1 MKILKYPIVISDN
14 IIPLVYDREFKSFAS
29 IYSKELVDFIIS
41 LCELN
46 IECNNYNLINNKIT
60 TFYEDDKLMVTD
72 LVYQLNDKIFLNIEL
87 NTSKSKYLMYKN
99 LLYIYKILL
108 SNQNKGKKYKDV
120 TIIQVNFDLY
130 SFKDMD
136 KVKNVIKVMNKDNL
150 KEYLN
155 TFTIFHLELDKAWNN
170 EYNVSEEGIR
180 FLRMLSSRS
189 KILNKY
195 LARDNLFLKKVAKF
209 MEEYSNSSDNLLYY
223 NQKELD
229 DYIKESELED
239 SYNSGL
245 SKGKSLGLSEGKNL
259 GKQENSIEIAIK
271 MLEDGMSLGTI
282 SKYSG
287 LSKEEILKLKNNS

>member
-1 MKILKYPIVISDN
+1 MLKYPIVISNN

-46 IECNNYNLINNKIT
+46 IECNNYNLINNEIT

-72 LVYQLNDKIFLNIEL
+72 LVYKLNDNTFLNIEL

-99 LLYIYKILL
+99 LLYIYKIIL
-108 SNQNKGKKYKDV
+108 NEQNKGKKYKDV
-120 TIIQVNFDLY
+120 TVIQVNFDLY
-130 SFKDMD
+130 SFKNMD

-155 TFTIFHLELDKAWNN
+155 TFTIYHFELDKAWNN

-195 LARDNLFLKKVAKF
+195 LAGDNLFLKKVAKF
-209 MEEYSNSSDNLLYY
+209 MEDYSNNSDNLLYY
-223 NQKELD
+223 DKKELD
-229 DYIKESELED
+229 DYIKESEIEE
-239 SYNSGL
+239 SYNDGIAEGI
-245 SKGKSLGLSEGKNL
+245 SK

-271 MLEDGMSLGTI
+271 MLNKDKPIEEI
-282 SKYSG
+282 SEITG
-287 LSKEEILKLKNNS
+287 LTKEEILKLKDN

>member
-1 MKILKYPIVISDN
+1 MLKYPIVISNN
-14 IIPLVYDREFKSFAS
+14 IIPLIYDREFKSFAS

-46 IECNNYNLINNKIT
+46 IECNNYSLINNEIT

-72 LVYQLNDKIFLNIEL
+72 LVYKLNDNTFLNIEL

-99 LLYIYKILL
+99 LLYIYKIIL
-108 SNQNKGKKYKDV
+108 NEQNKGKKYKDV
-120 TIIQVNFDLY
+120 TVIQVNFDLY
-130 SFKDMD
+130 SFKNMD

-155 TFTIFHLELDKAWNN
+155 TFAIFHFELDKAWNN

-195 LARDNLFLKKVAKF
+195 LAGDNLFLKKVAKF
-209 MEEYSNSSDNLLYY
+209 MEDYSNNSDNLLYY
-223 NQKELD
+223 DKKELD
-229 DYIKESELED
+229 DYIKESEIEE
-239 SYNSGL
+239 SYNDGL
-245 SKGKSLGLSEGKNL
+245 SQGLSQG
-259 GKQENSIEIAIK
+259 ENKKAISIAKKLLAKGTSISEVSEI
-271 MLEDGMSLGTI
+271 T
-282 SKYSG
+282 G
-287 LSKEEILKLKNNS
+287 LSKEKIENL

>member
-1 MKILKYPIVISDN
+1 MLKYPIVISDN

-41 LCELN
+41 LCKLN
-46 IECNNYNLINNKIT
+46 IECNNYNLINNEIT

-130 SFKDMD
+130 SFKDMN

-259 GKQENSIEIAIK
+259 GKQEIAKKLLAKGTSISEVSEI
-271 MLEDGMSLGTI
+271 T
-282 SKYSG
+282 G
-287 LSKEEILKLKNNS
+287 LTKEKIENL